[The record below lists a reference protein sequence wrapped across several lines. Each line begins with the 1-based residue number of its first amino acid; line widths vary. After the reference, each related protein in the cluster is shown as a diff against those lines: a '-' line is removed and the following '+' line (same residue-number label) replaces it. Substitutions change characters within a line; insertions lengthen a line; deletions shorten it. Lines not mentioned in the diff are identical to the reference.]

1 MNGSIKY
8 QSILIDLI
16 LKKENIAMIGS
27 LNSSFSFNGYSLN
40 ISNKLRINNTNANN
54 ADNTNIQK
62 NNQSIE
68 SKNPP

>member
-16 LKKENIAMIGS
+16 LKKENITMIGS
-27 LNSSFSFNGYSLN
+27 LNSSFSFNSYSLN
-40 ISNKLRINNTNANN
+40 ISNKLRINNTNADN

-62 NNQSIE
+62 
-68 SKNPP
+68 K